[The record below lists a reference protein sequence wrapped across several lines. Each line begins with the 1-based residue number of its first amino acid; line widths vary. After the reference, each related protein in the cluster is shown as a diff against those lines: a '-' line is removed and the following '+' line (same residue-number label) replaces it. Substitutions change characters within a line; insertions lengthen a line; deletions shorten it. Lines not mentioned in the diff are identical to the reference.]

1 MKHQRQP
8 VLVGYLRISLTQLQ
22 KKFPGMNIKDPLI
35 KHICP
40 LTPLEMNTTSIRM
53 IV

>member
-8 VLVGYLRISLTQLQ
+8 ALVGYLRISLTQLQ
-22 KKFPGMNIKDPLI
+22 KKFPGTNIKEPRI

-40 LTPLEMNTTSIRM
+40 LTPLEMNTASIIM